1 MTNDEKRNSLTA
13 DLNEP
18 EQKTDRL
25 PDKPAKIDLPD
36 LPEPE
41 LPDLTHLYKLRC
53 RDESVIKKAKSL
65 LVHGMTVSKVALL
78 LRLPLER
85 VQQLHS
91 EGWNNKCRRV
101 TRINAYQNAKLAL
114 TSFNEGAT
122 LAQICQALGL
132 PLYTVVMSLRQNGVA
147 ESAIQACLPPADDPL
162 TLAYNIVA
170 ERKSTSRFKPI
181 LLHSNRSKLHPAT
194 VATTQRTSSQTATA

>member
-1 MTNDEKRNSLTA
+1 
-13 DLNEP
+13 
-18 EQKTDRL
+18 
-25 PDKPAKIDLPD
+25 
-36 LPEPE
+36 
-41 LPDLTHLYKLRC
+41 
-53 RDESVIKKAKSL
+53 
-65 LVHGMTVSKVALL
+65 MTVSKVALL

-91 EGWNNKCRRV
+91 EGWNNRCRRV

-147 ESAIQACLPPADDPL
+147 ESTIQARLPPADDPL

-181 LLHSNRSKLHPAT
+181 RLHSNRSKLHPAT

>member
-1 MTNDEKRNSLTA
+1 MTNDEKRNSLMA

-25 PDKPAKIDLPD
+25 PDQPAKIDLPD

-132 PLYTVVMSLRQNGVA
+132 PLYTVVMSLCQNGVA
-147 ESAIQACLPPADDPL
+147 ESAIQARLPPADDPL

-181 LLHSNRSKLHPAT
+181 RLHSNRSKLHPAT